1 MIGGADEAARD
12 EDIGFLRA
20 TRKEYRVFSKHLG
33 PLRRLYVRQLPE
45 PSATGTGWY
54 LDRIEV
60 GCTCLPAGPIAS
72 VVVGWGTGPRPMQ
85 F

>member
-1 MIGGADEAARD
+1 MIGGGDEAAGD

-20 TRKEYRVFSKHLG
+20 TRKTYQVLSKHLG

-45 PSATGTGWY
+45 ATATGTGWY

-60 GCTCLPAGPIAS
+60 CAPWACCVQAGGMRS
-72 VVVGWGTGPRPMQ
+72 LECCSGWER
-85 F
+85 